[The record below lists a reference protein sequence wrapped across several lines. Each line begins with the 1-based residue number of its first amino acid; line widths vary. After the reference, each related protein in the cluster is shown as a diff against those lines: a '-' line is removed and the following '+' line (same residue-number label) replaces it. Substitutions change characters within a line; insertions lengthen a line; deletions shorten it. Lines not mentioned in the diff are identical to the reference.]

1 MGIVP
6 AVDHTRKGRRHHSGS
21 IALIAGLG
29 VLLAVG
35 LTVLTA
41 HKPDTAPSALTG
53 TPAGGPFVAQPE
65 PLVTHTVS
73 YQLTGDGALNITYVT
88 ANSDIAQLMLASTPW
103 SVTLSWQ
110 TPEHGSS
117 FYSLTA
123 QDAGQG
129 TLNCRIVVD
138 GAVVSERL
146 VSGPNAV
153 VRCSK
158 TLS

>member
-6 AVDHTRKGRRHHSGS
+6 AVDPVRKGRRHHSGS

-29 VLLAVG
+29 VVLAVG

-41 HKPDTAPSALTG
+41 HKPDPASSTLTG
-53 TPAGGPFVAQPE
+53 TPAADSLVAPPD
-65 PLVTHTVS
+65 PLVTHNVS

-88 ANSDIAQLMLASTPW
+88 ANSDIAQVTRASTPW

-110 TPEHGSS
+110 TPEHGSL

-123 QDAGQG
+123 QDAGPG
-129 TLNCRIVVD
+129 TLSCRIVVD

-153 VRCSK
+153 VRCSE